1 MSLACGITPGHP
13 LRGQG
18 VEQVAWGSIS
28 GDRLPPVSLPGGRK
42 TLAVPLD
49 ALLPEE
55 VEEVNLLEGGGLDVR
70 VLAEEVVE
78 EGVPHFGAPMTTK
91 AGSVPSSLSTP
102 SFAAR
107 SSFLRR
113 KISCLFFFAR
123 LVCSEPRPTP
133 VRSGAPSYALYH
145 RRQPEG
151 RHIAWLGRAENRYNA
166 ASEQEGKTI

>member
-1 MSLACGITPGHP
+1 M
-13 LRGQG
+13 
-18 VEQVAWGSIS
+18 
-28 GDRLPPVSLPGGRK
+28 
-42 TLAVPLD
+42 
-49 ALLPEE
+49 
-55 VEEVNLLEGGGLDVR
+55 NLLEGGGPDVR

-91 AGSVPSSLSTP
+91 SGSAPSSLSPP

-107 SSFLRR
+107 GSFLRR
-113 KISCLFFFAR
+113 KISCLFFCP
-123 LVCSEPRPTP
+123 LCLLEPRPTP

-151 RHIAWLGRAENRYNA
+151 RDIAWLGRAENRYNA